1 MGTYILGGSNT
12 NDDTGVL
19 NAQGDVNALSDVIVT
34 NDLTVSGT
42 ADITGDSTLSNAS
55 LSGTLSVT
63 GDSTLSNASLSGTL
77 SVTGDSTLASTTAT
91 SLNVSNTLTSPNINA
106 STSPLDLQVA
116 GSTVATLDSSGDLTT
131 NGWVYVKGKNRAYQQ
146 NLTATTTTSI
156 DAVPLG
162 LVKVSETVK
171 LEAVVEAKVESPV
184 TERVPESEA
193 FERVES
199 PVTERVPES
208 EAFERV
214 ESPVILAIPL
224 TVKSFVTITS
234 ANALTS
240 PCAFNTPVSSFVLLP
255 PKIYVPILLPHYI
268 AFNIWIML
276 PDM

>member
-162 LVKVSETVK
+162 SVISFTPHFSGY
-171 LEAVVEAKVESPV
+171 VVISAMV
-184 TERVPESEA
+184 RV
-193 FERVES
+193 
-199 PVTERVPES
+199 
-208 EAFERV
+208 
-214 ESPVILAIPL
+214 
-224 TVKSFVTITS
+224 
-234 ANALTS
+234 NN
-240 PCAFNTPVSSFVLLP
+240 NTLGDGVGMVLLNGSTILDQEMYIQEGLASNSHMFVFHSELSGQTIGTP
-255 PKIYVPILLPHYI
+255 LSISLNYNAISGGTASAKIVSFII
-268 AFNIWIML
+268 EEI
-276 PDM
+276 